1 MEKIK
6 KINIKI
12 ISGILLISF
21 IVNIIQLG
29 VIKKIQ
35 KQNEYY
41 SLNISPEYEYLDSM
55 TVKSFERSVKNGDR
69 VAVFIGR
76 PDCGDCIYFEP
87 TLEYLSNNYDIED
100 KIKYVNVKEY
110 REEDAKRWE
119 NFKERYSFTQTPS
132 FLLFE
137 NGKYVSGIEW
147 SDNGLKLED
156 VLKWLNENNII

>member
-87 TLEYLSNNYDIED
+87 TLEYLSNGKNKEN
-100 KIKYVNVKEY
+100 KY
-110 REEDAKRWE
+110 
-119 NFKERYSFTQTPS
+119 
-132 FLLFE
+132 
-137 NGKYVSGIEW
+137 
-147 SDNGLKLED
+147 
-156 VLKWLNENNII
+156 

>member
-41 SLNISPEYEYLDSM
+41 SLNISP
-55 TVKSFERSVKNGDR
+55 
-69 VAVFIGR
+69 
-76 PDCGDCIYFEP
+76 
-87 TLEYLSNNYDIED
+87 
-100 KIKYVNVKEY
+100 
-110 REEDAKRWE
+110 
-119 NFKERYSFTQTPS
+119 
-132 FLLFE
+132 
-137 NGKYVSGIEW
+137 
-147 SDNGLKLED
+147 
-156 VLKWLNENNII
+156 